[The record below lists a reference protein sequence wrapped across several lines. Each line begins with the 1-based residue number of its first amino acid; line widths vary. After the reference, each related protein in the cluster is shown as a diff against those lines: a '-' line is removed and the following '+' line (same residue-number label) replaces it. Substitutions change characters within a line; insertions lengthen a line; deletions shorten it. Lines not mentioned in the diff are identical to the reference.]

1 MDTLPVETS
10 IAAPGTHLCGL
21 AWDGDAIWH
30 SDASTDRIYRL
41 DPDRGT
47 VLDEIACPSVRTD
60 LAYVDGMLWQIAGEP
75 KRIVEIDPTSETT
88 ATGTT
93 KSGTTK
99 SGTRT
104 TGTTA
109 TERSLG
115 DRASLVCGL
124 DGTSTSI
131 WVGLKDVGRIE
142 ERSKSDDVLTSYDTP
157 GSADGIAVVDGTIWY
172 TSFEASVLGAIDQR
186 SGDELVRYR
195 LSGSPTGMC
204 FDGRSFWY
212 SDYENDRI
220 CAVRTPGADTR

>member
-1 MDTLPVETS
+1 MDTLPIEAS
-10 IAAPGTHLCGL
+10 IAAPGSHLCGL

-47 VLDEIACPSVRTD
+47 VLDEITCPSVRTD

-75 KRIVEIDPTSETT
+75 KRIVEIDPTAGTPDTGTKTSGPT

-93 KSGTTK
+93 TTD
-99 SGTRT
+99 
-104 TGTTA
+104 
-109 TERSLG
+109 RSLG
-115 DRASLVCGL
+115 DRASLACGL

-142 ERSKSDDVLTSYDTP
+142 ERSKTDDILASYDTV

-172 TSFEASVLGAIDQR
+172 TSFEASVLGAIDR
-186 SGDELVRYR
+186 ASGDELVRYR
-195 LSGSPTGMC
+195 VAGSPTGMC

-220 CAVRTPGADTR
+220 CAVSIPGATTR